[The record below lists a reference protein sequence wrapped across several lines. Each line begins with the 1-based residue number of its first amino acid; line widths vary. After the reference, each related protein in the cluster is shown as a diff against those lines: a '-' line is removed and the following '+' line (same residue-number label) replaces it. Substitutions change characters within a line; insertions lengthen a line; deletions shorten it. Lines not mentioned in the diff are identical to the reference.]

1 LKNIYLCA
9 LFRSRSRSK
18 NLVAIL
24 VYCGSS
30 ENQVTAVTL
39 AFQKLCAIIAY
50 NDTAAEDTTWTGR
63 GRGEKT
69 TCKQED
75 L

>member
-1 LKNIYLCA
+1 M
-9 LFRSRSRSK
+9 
-18 NLVAIL
+18 VAIL

-50 NDTAAEDTTWTGR
+50 NDADAIDTTWTGKC
-63 GRGEKT
+63 RGENT
-69 TCKQED
+69 TFEQED